1 MVTAD
6 GSTTDDPTLAMP
18 TGPAIAVLPFE
29 NLSDNSDQNYFA
41 VGLTEDVINRL
52 SEFPRFHVLGRNSTT
67 QYDDKSTDI
76 RKICAELGA
85 RYLIQGGVRK
95 ADTEVRVTVQLL
107 RGADGT
113 QIWANTYDRSLS
125 ASNLFEIMDEITAQI
140 ASTIAS
146 DSGIITRTELKDIR
160 GKPPATLE
168 AYECELRLN
177 AYYDAPNPDEHAMLR
192 DCAER
197 AIESDP
203 EHPLGWVI
211 AAWIYMDE
219 ERFGFNTNPA
229 AMDRALLAAEQIV
242 KLDAND
248 YNGQWALGDI
258 YFHRHE
264 MDKFFTAAER
274 AIERNPNNATILSDF
289 GNSMI
294 FAGHYERGVAL
305 LRKAMALDPNYPQW
319 LNYGLSVYYYEK
331 GDYQKALD
339 TILKITQSDW
349 YWLYVNYAAIYGQL
363 GRQEEARDA
372 VDKLNDLY
380 PDFGESH
387 YDEAKIWNLPDEIIE
402 HYAEGL
408 RKAGLYY
415 PDRPPLTD

>member
-76 RKICAELGA
+76 RKISAELGA

-146 DSGIITRTELKDIR
+146 
-160 GKPPATLE
+160 
-168 AYECELRLN
+168 
-177 AYYDAPNPDEHAMLR
+177 
-192 DCAER
+192 
-197 AIESDP
+197 
-203 EHPLGWVI
+203 V
-211 AAWIYMDE
+211 
-219 ERFGFNTNPA
+219 
-229 AMDRALLAAEQIV
+229 
-242 KLDAND
+242 
-248 YNGQWALGDI
+248 
-258 YFHRHE
+258 
-264 MDKFFTAAER
+264 
-274 AIERNPNNATILSDF
+274 
-289 GNSMI
+289 
-294 FAGHYERGVAL
+294 
-305 LRKAMALDPNYPQW
+305 
-319 LNYGLSVYYYEK
+319 
-331 GDYQKALD
+331 
-339 TILKITQSDW
+339 
-349 YWLYVNYAAIYGQL
+349 
-363 GRQEEARDA
+363 
-372 VDKLNDLY
+372 
-380 PDFGESH
+380 
-387 YDEAKIWNLPDEIIE
+387 
-402 HYAEGL
+402 
-408 RKAGLYY
+408 
-415 PDRPPLTD
+415 RP